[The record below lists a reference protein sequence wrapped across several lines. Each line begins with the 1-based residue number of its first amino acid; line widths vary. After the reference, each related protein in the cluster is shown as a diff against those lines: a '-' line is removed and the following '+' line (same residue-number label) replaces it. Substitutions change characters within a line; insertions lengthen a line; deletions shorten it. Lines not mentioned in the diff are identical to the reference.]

1 MNSRPSSEHRVQLI
15 LASSSPYRRTLLDRL
30 GLSYAVAP
38 PDCDETRWPEESAAA
53 CALRLA
59 RLKASTVADSHPD
72 GLIIG
77 SDQLAES
84 RVGILGKPGGEAT
97 AVKQLSEMAGTV
109 VTFHTGIC
117 LLDAASGRY
126 EAEVVPYS
134 VKLRALPN
142 DAILRYVRKE
152 RPFDCA
158 GGFKAEGLGIAL
170 FEWMRGDDP
179 TALIG
184 LPLIALTEMLQRAGV
199 SVP

>member
-1 MNSRPSSEHRVQLI
+1 MNSRPGGEHRTELV
-15 LASSSPYRRTLLDRL
+15 LASSSPYRRALLDRL
-30 GLSYAVAP
+30 ALSYAVVP
-38 PDCDETRWPEESAAA
+38 PSCDETRLSEESAAA

-59 RLKASTVADSHPD
+59 RMKASAVANSHPD
-72 GLIIG
+72 ALIIG

-84 RVGILGKPGGEAT
+84 NGGILGKPGDEAT
-97 AVKQLSEMAGTV
+97 AVKQLSQMAGTV

-126 EAEVVPYS
+126 EVEVVPYS
-134 VKLRALPN
+134 VKIRALPH

-152 RPFDCA
+152 CPLDCA
-158 GGFKAEGLGIAL
+158 GSFKAEGLGISL

-184 LPLIALTEMLQRAGV
+184 LPLIALTRMLERAGV